1 MKVTQ
6 RQLKQIIREEIDKTL
21 KEQVPNGYKDSAPGE
36 PQGRR
41 EVGAGSTRGE
51 EAAMQPLR
59 NTQAWAK
66 QLTPAKYRQLLEDVK
81 RMATEAERQSQE
93 SGQRGW
99 IKCAGNTSL
108 KGAKNAMAIVQNYAL
123 RAMKGKV
130 TAQRAANFEST
141 FQKCEV
147 LLVPVIDSGYPGVHT
162 A

>member
-1 MKVTQ
+1 MKITQ
-6 RQLKQIIREEIDKTL
+6 QELKQIILEEVQCAL

-36 PQGRR
+36 PQDRR
-41 EVGAGSTRGE
+41 EVGAGRTRGE

-66 QLTPAKYRQLLEDVK
+66 QLTPVKYRQLLEDVK
-81 RMATEAERQSQE
+81 RMATEAERQSRE

-99 IKCAGNTSL
+99 IKCAGIFSF
-108 KGAKNAMAIVQNYAL
+108 KGAEMAMAIVQNYAL

-130 TAQRAANFEST
+130 TAERADDFEDT
-141 FQKCEV
+141 FQNCEV
-147 LLVPVIDSGYPGVHT
+147 LLEPVLDSGYPGVHT